1 MNCIIVDD
9 EPLAQEILESYVA
22 KVPDLTLIAKCNNAF
37 EASEALQKNKID
49 LMFLDIQ
56 MPEITGTQFLASL
69 KEKPFVVFTT
79 AYSEFAVEGYELD
92 ATDYLLK
99 PIAPDRFLKS
109 VQKVKELYNM
119 KQAGTKPQDEQ
130 EYIFVKAEY
139 QTVKIQLAD
148 ILYIEGLKDYVKI
161 YTKNQGMIMTLMNL
175 KGIHSKLPASTFIRV
190 HRSFIVPINSIERI
204 DRSRIVIGDKRIPIG
219 ESYKDDFNKLIN
231 V

>member
-9 EPLAQEILESYVA
+9 EPLAQDILESYIS

-37 EASEALQKNKID
+37 EASEVLQKNKID

-79 AYSEFAVEGYELD
+79 AYSEFAIEGYELD

-109 VQKVKELYNM
+109 VQKVKDLYAL
-119 KQAGTKPQDEQ
+119 KQSGTKPQDDQ

-175 KGIHSKLPASTFIRV
+175 KGIHSKLPNSTFIRV

-204 DRSRIVIGDKRIPIG
+204 DRSRIVIGEKRIPIG

-231 V
+231 L